1 MKIGMIV
8 AVQGE
13 IEAMLKKI
21 GMPMSEEK
29 FPGYEVKMYLVSGH
43 ELYVTQSGAGE
54 ISAAAATQMLISVY
68 NVSLIVNFGVVGGL
82 TPDMR
87 LSQTAVVTKAVHYDF
102 DTSAIDNCEV
112 GRYLDYP
119 DVYIPANE
127 ALYSLACQVEPK
139 LMPVICASADKFV
152 DDPAAKLDLNA
163 RFGAHICDMETAG
176 ILLTANRNQVPAL
189 LIKAVSDSVE
199 GGAWEF
205 SKMLREAA
213 YTCVS
218 VMMRVLEKL

>member
-21 GMPMSEEK
+21 GTPMSEEK

-54 ISAAAATQMLISVY
+54 ISAAAAVQMLISVY
-68 NVSLIVNFGVVGGL
+68 SVSLIVNFGVVGGL
-82 TPDMR
+82 TQDMS
-87 LSQTAVVTKAVHYDF
+87 LSSTAVVTKAVHYDF
-102 DTSAIDNCEV
+102 DTSAIDNCEPA
-112 GRYLDYP
+112 RYLDYP
-119 DVYIPANE
+119 DIYIPATE
-127 ALYSLACQVEPK
+127 ELYKLACDIEPS
-139 LMPVICASADKFV
+139 LRPVICASADKFV
-152 DDPAAKLDLNA
+152 ASAEAKKELHSKY
-163 RFGAHICDMETAG
+163 GAHICDMETAG

-189 LIKAVSDSVE
+189 LIKAVSDSVD
-199 GGAWEF
+199 GGAEEF
-205 SKMLREAA
+205 AKMLRDAA

-218 VMMRVLEKL
+218 VMMKVLAKI